1 MQQEAGDALDV
12 ADNGDSGGDPG
23 DSDGW
28 WVHEEAGSG
37 SDGSS
42 IADTIA
48 STGLRNPPWH
58 QSRMHQGGHNRAGTI
73 HQQTMH

>member
-48 STGLRNPPWH
+48 STGLRNPP
-58 QSRMHQGGHNRAGTI
+58 
-73 HQQTMH
+73 